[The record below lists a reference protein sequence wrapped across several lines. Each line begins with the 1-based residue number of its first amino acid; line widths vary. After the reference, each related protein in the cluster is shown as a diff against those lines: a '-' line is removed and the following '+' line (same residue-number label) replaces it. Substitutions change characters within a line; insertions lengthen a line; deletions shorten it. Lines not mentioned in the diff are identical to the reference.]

1 MAYNDNLSCEI
12 VLHINV
18 DGIKIFSSLG
28 KLGLKGKKETNE
40 HCFLSRRI
48 WIAFVMEEVMYY
60 CVFISKF

>member
-48 WIAFVMEEVMYY
+48 
-60 CVFISKF
+60 